1 MNLGSKVIITK
12 KFRTWVIACSLLSTL
27 CSPLHAQIAQDKCKF
42 LGNVIAGS
50 VPSDYATYWNQVT
63 PENSGKWESVEG
75 EKDNMNWN
83 GLDLAYDYAK
93 DKGFPFKQHTFV
105 WGNQAPAWIGTLQ
118 PEEQKH
124 EVEEWIKAYCERY
137 PETDFI
143 DVVNEPLHAKPT
155 FAQALGGNGTTGWD
169 WVIWSF
175 QKAREYCPN
184 AKLLLNDY
192 SIINDNNQTN
202 IYIGIINLLKERGL
216 IDGIG
221 EQGHF
226 FETTPLNTLKSNLT
240 KLAGTGLPI
249 YISEYDVNLS
259 DDEDQQAKL
268 EEQFTLF
275 WTNPAVRGITLWGYK
290 EGAIWRTDAYLL
302 KSNGVKRPALNWL
315 SSFVPNAPGGN
326 FCYPV
331 TAVEDTDFSLEIY
344 PNPAID
350 GKVSLQMANGK
361 YEISVVN
368 LYGNVLK
375 KISTQ
380 GGENVSIELPDSPGV
395 YVLQIFNGVHT
406 RFNKVIRN

>member
-1 MNLGSKVIITK
+1 MGVIGC
-12 KFRTWVIACSLLSTL
+12 FLLSSL

-50 VPSDYATYWNQVT
+50 VPSDFATYWNQVT

-75 EKDNMNWN
+75 QRNTMNWS
-83 GLDLAYDYAK
+83 GLDMAYNYAK
-93 DKGFPFKQHTFV
+93 SKGFPFKQHTFV
-105 WGNQAPAWIGTLQ
+105 WGNQAPTWIGTLTQ
-118 PEEQKH
+118 EEQKF
-124 EVEEWIKAYCERY
+124 EVEEWIKSYCERY

-143 DVVNEPLHAKPT
+143 DVVNEPLHAKPA
-155 FAQALGGNGTTGWD
+155 FAQALGGNGATGWD

-175 QKAREYCPN
+175 EKARQYCPN

-192 SIINDNNQTN
+192 SIINDNSQTN

-226 FETTPLNTLKSNLT
+226 FETTPINTLKSNLT

-290 EGAIWRTDAYLL
+290 QGAIWRTEAYLL
-302 KSNGVKRPALNWL
+302 KSNGVKRPAFNWL
-315 SSFVPNAPGGN
+315 SSFVPNAFGGN

-331 TAVEDTDFSLEIY
+331 TGIEDMDFDLEVY
-344 PNPAID
+344 PNPAVD
-350 GKVSLQMANGK
+350 GKVSLRMATGN
-361 YEISVVN
+361 YEICVVN
-368 LYGNVLK
+368 LYGNVK
-375 KISTQ
+375 KKMNSP

-395 YVLQIFNGVHT
+395 YILQVFNGVHT
-406 RFNKVIRN
+406 SFNKVVRN